1 MYQLIGNTPLPN
13 NIKDDFQL
21 WGDPTT
27 QQVMLD
33 DSSQVG
39 SEVLKGVG
47 LVSVYETGSNLS
59 TIITFS
65 GMYKK
70 VHK

>member
-1 MYQLIGNTPLPN
+1 
-13 NIKDDFQL
+13 
-21 WGDPTT
+21 
-27 QQVMLD
+27 MLD
-33 DSSQVG
+33 DPSEVE

-47 LVSVYETGSNLS
+47 LVSVYDTGSNLS